1 MIYSLFCRYANLKW
15 SITKIIATSFYKI
28 NCLEVQKT
36 FFWKSKL
43 QSSSLSGFI
52 SPLLPYLICF
62 SFRQENQNLKIDLY
76 RNRQSGI
83 QSSSSRNLGNILI
96 IVFNMVGVKR
106 NNIEMLKIRLPVRF
120 SARFSCFNLDVQGLI
135 LIKLP
140 PTLYLL
146 CNSTLATRVYL
157 YFRKFVEAKKRHSA
171 NR

>member
-1 MIYSLFCRYANLKW
+1 MYFRENKDSNNMIYSLFCRYANLKW

-76 RNRQSGI
+76 
-83 QSSSSRNLGNILI
+83 
-96 IVFNMVGVKR
+96 
-106 NNIEMLKIRLPVRF
+106 IEAANQE
-120 SARFSCFNLDVQGLI
+120 S
-135 LIKLP
+135 
-140 PTLYLL
+140 
-146 CNSTLATRVYL
+146 NSP
-157 YFRKFVEAKKRHSA
+157 RHES
-171 NR
+171 